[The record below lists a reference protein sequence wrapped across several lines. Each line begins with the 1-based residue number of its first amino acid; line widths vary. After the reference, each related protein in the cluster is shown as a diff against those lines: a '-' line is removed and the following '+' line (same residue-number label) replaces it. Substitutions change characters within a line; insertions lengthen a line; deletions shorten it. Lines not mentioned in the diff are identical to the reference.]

1 VHYQPILDI
10 TTGEVSSMEAL
21 ARWRHPERGLL
32 YPASFIAQAE
42 ETGAIVAIGS
52 LVLRSACEQLA
63 IWRAAGAHCPSIAVN
78 ISARQLHDPRLLET
92 VRSALGDNGLPASCL
107 TLEMTESV
115 MLKDLDRTVE
125 RLSALR
131 KLGVKIAVDNFG
143 SGYCSFDYLRRLP
156 IDVLKID
163 EAFTR
168 EIETDTQSA
177 VLVDLMNQLAHAFG
191 LKSVVEGVETA
202 GQLSTARL
210 LSCDQAQGYF
220 LARPVSAGEIMP
232 VLQGGALSE
241 IGRLGPSTVS

>member
-1 VHYQPILDI
+1 
-10 TTGEVSSMEAL
+10 
-21 ARWRHPERGLL
+21 
-32 YPASFIAQAE
+32 
-42 ETGAIVAIGS
+42 
-52 LVLRSACEQLA
+52 
-63 IWRAAGAHCPSIAVN
+63 
-78 ISARQLHDPRLLET
+78 
-92 VRSALGDNGLPASCL
+92 
-107 TLEMTESV
+107 
-115 MLKDLDRTVE
+115 VE